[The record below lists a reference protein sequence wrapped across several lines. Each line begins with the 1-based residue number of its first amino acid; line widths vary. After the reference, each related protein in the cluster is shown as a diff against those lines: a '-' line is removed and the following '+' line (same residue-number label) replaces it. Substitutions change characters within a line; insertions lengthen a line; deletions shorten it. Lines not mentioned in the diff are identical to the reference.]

1 MIPLD
6 PLQAGTL
13 LFGLITVGTTP
24 QRDTD
29 MEEEEE
35 EEEAKPVFV
44 SRRNDTKMNLLR
56 TVLIY
61 FLIKKFFWVF
71 FLIIMPCAFYYFKI
85 LVLKKIWIVI
95 PDNVTGGQSQLT
107 NMQEVADS
115 IIAT

>member
-1 MIPLD
+1 MIPVD

-35 EEEAKPVFV
+35 PKPVFV

-56 TVLIY
+56 AVLIY

-71 FLIIMPCAFYYFKI
+71 FLIIMPFAFYYFKI
-85 LVLKKIWIVI
+85 LVLKKILVVI
-95 PDNVTGGQSQLT
+95 PDNVTGGQSQST
-107 NMQEVADS
+107 NMQEIVDS
-115 IIAT
+115 VFTS